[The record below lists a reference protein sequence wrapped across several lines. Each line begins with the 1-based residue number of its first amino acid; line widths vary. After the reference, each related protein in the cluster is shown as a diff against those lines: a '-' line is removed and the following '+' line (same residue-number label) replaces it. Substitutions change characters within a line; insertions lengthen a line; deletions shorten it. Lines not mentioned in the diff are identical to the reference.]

1 MSKMKVCSVLGIFM
15 CVISVFANDFSEAV
29 KSGKADGDIRIRYEG
44 VDQDGKPEDAA
55 AKTIRLRLG
64 YTTGEF
70 KGFQFHVDLET
81 IQRLFDEDYNST
93 NNGNTDYPV
102 VADPVGSELN
112 QAYVTFT
119 GLNNSIFK
127 VGRQRII
134 LDNARFIGNVG
145 WRQNEQTYDAYTYVF
160 TGIENGTLILSNV
173 QRVNRIFGEYHDNPL
188 KANFD
193 SNAFVVHY
201 NHKFSLGSLTAYGH
215 FIELQNPELAA
226 ISHQNLGLRF
236 SGKKKNFLY
245 AFEYAK
251 QSDYS
256 DGLDVI
262 DADYS
267 LVELGAKL
275 GKIALK
281 GGYEVLGGDGT
292 WGFITPLAT
301 LHAFNGWADKFLS
314 TPVNGIQDM
323 YFMISTKIKSGPY
336 PIVMKAI
343 YHSFEP
349 DSNVPFAA
357 DGITS
362 LVYGDYGT
370 ELDALVKLV
379 ISKQTSVLLKYAN
392 YSADNLATDT
402 SKLWLMGSYKF

>member
-1 MSKMKVCSVLGIFM
+1 
-15 CVISVFANDFSEAV
+15 VFANELSEAV
-29 KSGKADGDIRIRYEG
+29 KAGKADGDIRIRYEG
-44 VDQDGKPEDAA
+44 VDQDGKQEDAA

-70 KGFQFHVDLET
+70 NGFQFHVDVET
-81 IQRLFDEDYNST
+81 IHKLFDDDYNST

-112 QAYVTFT
+112 QAYVTYT
-119 GLNNSIFK
+119 GLKNSIFK
-127 VGRQRII
+127 LGRQRII

-173 QRVNRIFGEYHDNPL
+173 QRVNRIFGEYHDSPL

-193 SNAFVVHY
+193 SNAFVIHY
-201 NHKFSLGSLTAYGH
+201 NHKFSFGSLTAYGH
-215 FIELQNPELAA
+215 FIELQNPELVAL
-226 ISHQNLGLRF
+226 SHKNLGLRF
-236 SGKKKNFLY
+236 SGKKEKFLY

-256 DGLDVI
+256 DGMDGI

-267 LVELGAKL
+267 LVELGANL
-275 GKIALK
+275 GKITLK

-292 WGFITPLAT
+292 WGFFTPLAT

-314 TPVNGIQDM
+314 TPANGIQDM
-323 YFMISTKIKSGPY
+323 YFMISTKIKAGSY

-343 YHSFEP
+343 YHSFES
-349 DSNVPFAA
+349 DSSVAFAA
-357 DGITS
+357 DGETA
-362 LVYGDYGT
+362 LTFGDYGT
-370 ELDALVKLV
+370 EIDALVKVVL
-379 ISKQTSVLLKYAN
+379 SKQSSVLLKYAN

-402 SKLWLMGSYKF
+402 TKLWLMGSYKF